1 MISRIHVGF
10 VNNKIELLLLRCE
23 FRHPELQLQ
32 GFFLHMTLETV
43 GNVSLCSLKKGPLIP
58 TN

>member
-23 FRHPELQLQ
+23 FRHRELQLQ

>member
-23 FRHPELQLQ
+23 FRHRELQLQ

-43 GNVSLCSLKKGPLIP
+43 GNVSLWSLKKGPLIP